1 MCNKFK
7 IAFLDRDGTI
17 IKDYPDKQW
26 ATVKYPEFLEGA
38 IAGMQRLL
46 SLGFKIIIVTNQYL
60 ISDKIIT
67 TEQYHQFT
75 DLFLQECKDNEIDIL
90 RIYYCPHNDK
100 DHCNC
105 KKPRPGMIYQALA
118 DYNIDLSKSI
128 YLGDSE
134 CDYQLAKQFHLP
146 FYAIT
151 TTFNQKD
158 VVNCKSILDV
168 CQYLLHTFF
177 NMMNQH
183 HMLLNHQTF
192 VF

>member
-46 SLGFKIIIVTNQYL
+46 SLEFKIIIVTNQYL

-75 DLFLQECKDNEIDIL
+75 DLFFQECKDNEIDIL

-100 DHCNC
+100 DHC
-105 KKPRPGMIYQALA
+105 K
-118 DYNIDLSKSI
+118 
-128 YLGDSE
+128 
-134 CDYQLAKQFHLP
+134 
-146 FYAIT
+146 
-151 TTFNQKD
+151 
-158 VVNCKSILDV
+158 
-168 CQYLLHTFF
+168 
-177 NMMNQH
+177 
-183 HMLLNHQTF
+183 
-192 VF
+192 